1 MQKLRTTKKKVKLT
15 PPKLFISRNNSPTN
29 LISLVTKQKSLNS
42 LLYLAAPTLGWPA
55 NLFNLGKCM
64 SSNWLWQHYLRNVTG
79 SFTGFQTNW
88 NFINVQ
94 RITTT
99 DKFIVLW
106 RHLYSKRYLGRFYTD
121 KASFLTWITQL
132 TYFKDPRGLIFFVKK
147 LLLNTQLKHHRRV
160 FFFLNKLL
168 SYWYIRALKFR
179 LVKGYSLFFKG
190 KLGKKGSVRKSK
202 FFAKRGLVS
211 FTKKTLRVNYK
222 VYHIWTHTGVI
233 GAGISIFY

>member
-1 MQKLRTTKKKVKLT
+1 MQKLRTTKKKVRLT
-15 PPKLFISRNNSPTN
+15 PPKLFISRNNSPAN

-64 SSNWLWQHYLRNVTG
+64 SSNWLWQHYLRNVMG

-160 FFFLNKLL
+160 FFF
-168 SYWYIRALKFR
+168 
-179 LVKGYSLFFKG
+179 
-190 KLGKKGSVRKSK
+190 
-202 FFAKRGLVS
+202 
-211 FTKKTLRVNYK
+211 
-222 VYHIWTHTGVI
+222 
-233 GAGISIFY
+233 

>member
-1 MQKLRTTKKKVKLT
+1 MSEQTK
-15 PPKLFISRNNSPTN
+15 IR
-29 LISLVTKQKSLNS
+29 SLVYLNV
-42 LLYLAAPTLGWPA
+42 ANTPWPA
-55 NLFNLGKCM
+55 NLFKTGKYVSLG
-64 SSNWLWQHYLRNVTG
+64 WLWQYYLKTVVG

-88 NFINVQ
+88 NFLNVQ
-94 RITTT
+94 TITST
-99 DKFIVLW
+99 DKFALLW
-106 RHLYSKRYLGRFYTD
+106 HHLYSKRYLGKFYTD
-121 KASFLTWITQL
+121 KSSFLTWITQL

-168 SYWYIRALKFR
+168 SYWYVKAVKLR
-179 LVKGYSLFFKG
+179 LIKGYSLFFKG

-202 FFAKRGLVS
+202 FFAKKGLVS

-222 VYHIWTHTGVI
+222 VYYIWTHTGVI